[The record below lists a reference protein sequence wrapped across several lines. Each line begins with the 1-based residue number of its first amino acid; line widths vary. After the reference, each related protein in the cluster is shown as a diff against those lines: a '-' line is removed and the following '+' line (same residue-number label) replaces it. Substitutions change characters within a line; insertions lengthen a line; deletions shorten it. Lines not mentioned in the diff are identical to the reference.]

1 MYVCIYMYTYLLGVY
16 FQVLVLEVVVGN
28 AIFELHVHGVIFGN
42 LVLHALLPLAV
53 LSAFVVLASL
63 LAKVD

>member
-1 MYVCIYMYTYLLGVY
+1 MYLHVHVYLLGVY
-16 FQVLVLEVVVGN
+16 FQVLVLEVVVCN
-28 AIFELHVHGVIFGN
+28 AIFELHVHGVVFGN

-53 LSAFVVLASL
+53 LSAFVVLAGL